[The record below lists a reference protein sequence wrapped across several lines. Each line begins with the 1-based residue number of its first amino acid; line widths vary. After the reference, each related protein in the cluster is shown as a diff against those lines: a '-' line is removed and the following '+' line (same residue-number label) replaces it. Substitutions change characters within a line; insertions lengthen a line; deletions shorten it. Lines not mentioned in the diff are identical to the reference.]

1 MKNLR
6 RIMSVILILCL
17 AFSTTAFGAVKKPDR
32 VEIISVE
39 GSTVGVT
46 VKFKPQGGSVRYK
59 LYFSED
65 EDFGYESV
73 YTNKSGSAF
82 QMLDSNKTYYIKMRA
97 YKDVNGKRYWGPYS
111 NVYTATTKRP
121 QPDMLMTTRKI
132 NNSVFVLG
140 VYPSDYGYPVT
151 LDLASAYLYDATT
164 GEILTKLNCDLF
176 SNSIAGATPEYKKI
190 EDDSIKVNNNHI
202 ATFSFKTKTG
212 SYYLDE
218 TKYGIM
224 LTGKYNG
231 SDYTFKA
238 TRHKMDY
245 MKINWQNGYTE
256 K

>member
-151 LDLASAYLYDATT
+151 LDL
-164 GEILTKLNCDLF
+164 
-176 SNSIAGATPEYKKI
+176 NS
-190 EDDSIKVNNNHI
+190 
-202 ATFSFKTKTG
+202 
-212 SYYLDE
+212 
-218 TKYGIM
+218 
-224 LTGKYNG
+224 
-231 SDYTFKA
+231 
-238 TRHKMDY
+238 
-245 MKINWQNGYTE
+245 
-256 K
+256 